1 MVVMYEAT
9 LPYPNLD
16 PVLLHLWVFTI
27 RWYAIAYI
35 AGLLLGWW
43 YAVRLLHNT
52 ALWINPPFKGKAPA
66 TAEDIGDLV
75 VWATFGVILGG
86 RLGWVLF
93 YGTILC
99 GVSPEG
105 AMCQA
110 PVGGDPLPLGF
121 LTDPLRIVAAWEGGM
136 SFHGGMIG
144 TAIAIWL
151 FCGRRKLD
159 TLMVGDIVAGVAPIG
174 LFFGRI
180 ANFVNGELWGKVTT
194 VPWGMVFCSHYI
206 QVANHGCPAGPLPR
220 HPSQLYEA
228 ALEGLALFAILQTG
242 IHKFRW
248 QERPGLTVGVF
259 FLGYGI
265 FRAFVEL
272 YREPDAPFLGPV
284 SMGQALSALM
294 WVAGA
299 YFMYRAL
306 NAPPQTRTSP

>member
-1 MVVMYEAT
+1 MFEAT
-9 LPYPNLD
+9 LPYPDLN
-16 PVLLHLWVFTI
+16 PVLVHIWVFSI
-27 RWYAIAYI
+27 RWYALAYI

-43 YAVRLLHNT
+43 YALQMLRDR
-52 ALWINPPFKGKAPA
+52 ALWASPPFGGKPPA
-66 TAEDIGDLV
+66 TADDIGDLV

-93 YGTILC
+93 YGIILC

-110 PVGGDPLPLGF
+110 PPGGDPLPLGF
-121 LTDPLRIVAAWEGGM
+121 LTDPIRIIAAWEGGM

-151 FCGRRKLD
+151 FCRRHKLD
-159 TLMVGDIVAGVAPIG
+159 TLSVGDIVAAVAPIG

-180 ANFVNGELWGKVTT
+180 ANFVNGELWGKVSN
-194 VPWGMVFCSHYI
+194 VPWAMVFCTHY
-206 QVANHGCPAGPLPR
+206 VRVSNNGSCPAGLQPR

-228 ALEGLALFAILQTG
+228 FLEGLVLFAILQTG
-242 IHKFRW
+242 IRTFRW
-248 QERPGLTVGVF
+248 LERPGLTAGVF

-265 FRAFVEL
+265 FRAFVEIF
-272 YREPDAPFLGPV
+272 REPDAPFLGPI

-294 WVAGA
+294 WFAGA
-299 YFMYRAL
+299 WFLYHAL
-306 NAPPQTRTSP
+306 GKQHSPRRP

>member
-1 MVVMYEAT
+1 MYEAT

-16 PVLLHLWVFTI
+16 PVLVHIWVFSI
-27 RWYAIAYI
+27 RWYALAYI

-43 YAVRLLHNT
+43 YAVRLIHT
-52 ALWINPPFKGKAPA
+52 TDLWKNPPFKGNAPA
-66 TAEDIGDLV
+66 SPDDIGDLI
-75 VWATFGVILGG
+75 VWITFGVILGG

-110 PVGGDPLPLGF
+110 PPGGDALPLGF
-121 LTDPLRIVAAWEGGM
+121 LTDPLRIIAAWEGGM

-144 TAIAIWL
+144 TAIAVWL
-151 FCGRRKLD
+151 FCRKRKLE
-159 TLMVGDIVAGVAPIG
+159 TLMVGDIVASVAPIG

-180 ANFVNGELWGKVTT
+180 ANFVNGELWGKVTS
-194 VPWGMVFCSHYI
+194 VPWGMVFCSKHI
-206 QVANHGCPAGPLPR
+206 RDANHGFCPAGMMPR

-228 ALEGLALFAILQTG
+228 ALEGLVLFAILQIG
-242 IHKFRW
+242 ARIFRW
-248 QERPGLTVGVF
+248 QERPGLTAGVF
-259 FLGYGI
+259 FVGYGI

-299 YFMYRAL
+299 YFIYRAL
-306 NAPPQTRTSP
+306 RASPQTRTSP